1 MRSVHPGGEE
11 HTLPVP
17 VGHRG
22 LHRVGA
28 IEWILE
34 EEEKHAKQIFGV
46 IRVVFSFLL
55 LLPILLSRVCLNLQA

>member
-46 IRVVFSFLL
+46 I
-55 LLPILLSRVCLNLQA
+55 